1 MEENNV
7 LFSVVRD
14 SEGSSVHL
22 HTETSEDIFA
32 VALGIHQA
40 MYGCPKIALFLAAIA
55 KMSQD
60 EDFKEALAENT
71 IEMPDFDEI
80 LKNTK

>member
-1 MEENNV
+1 MEESNV

-14 SEGSSVHL
+14 DEGSSVHL

-40 MYGCPKIALFLAAIA
+40 IHACPKIALFLATIA
-55 KMSQD
+55 KMAQE